1 MISRGYNWKRFW
13 CPRMGRMSLTD
24 GGYLKDENSLS
35 DYVKIHLDEDLR
47 QRGVVVNREVEIR
60 RGQGS
65 SRQGERTDIHVDA
78 VVRGRGG
85 DVYDSVMAIV
95 EVKGCWNQELAQA
108 MKTQLADRYLQ
119 DNRCQHGLYLVGWFN
134 CDQWDN
140 NGYRKS
146 QAPKISTD
154 EAQRQFDAQAAE
166 LSQHDLRIKAIILNT
181 TLR

>member
-47 QRGVVVNREVEIR
+47 RRGVIVNREVEIR

-65 SRQGERTDIHVDA
+65 GQGERTDIHVDA
-78 VVRGRGG
+78 VVRGPGG
-85 DVYDSVMAIV
+85 EVYDSVMAIV
-95 EVKGCWNQELAQA
+95 EVKGCWNHELDQA
-108 MKTQLADRYLQ
+108 MRTQLADRYLQ

-134 CDQWDN
+134 CHQWDN
-140 NGYRKS
+140 SDYRKS
-146 QAPKISTD
+146 QAPKFSID
-154 EAQRQFDAQAAE
+154 EAQRQFDVQAAE
-166 LSQHDLRIKAIILNT
+166 LSQHDLQIKAVILNT
-181 TLR
+181 ALR